1 MGWKFTRLV
10 VVLTAAFALG
20 TLVVPSVSAQDREP
34 ERATSEAAHCKEL
47 KERRHQE
54 ARRLRARQRDELA
67 RCGPTASANCA
78 EIKERHKREIQEWKE
93 RTKDQLKDCKED
105 RKEDK
110 KDRKEDEKDKDK
122 QL

>member
-1 MGWKFTRLV
+1 MYCQFARLA
-10 VVLTAAFALG
+10 VLTAAIAIGAF
-20 TLVVPSVSAQDREP
+20 VVPSTLAHDRD
-34 ERATSEAAHCKEL
+34 ERSTSETAHCREL
-47 KERRHQE
+47 KQRRHQE
-54 ARRLRARQRDELA
+54 ARRLRDRQRDELA
-67 RCGPTASANCA
+67 RCGPAASANCA

>member
-1 MGWKFTRLV
+1 MYCKFTRLA
-10 VVLTAAFALG
+10 VLTAAFAIA
-20 TLVVPSVSAQDREP
+20 TVAFPSVFAQDREP
-34 ERATSEAAHCKEL
+34 ERATSETAHCRQL

-67 RCGPTASANCA
+67 RCGPTASAKCA

-93 RTKDQLKDCKED
+93 RSKDLLKDCKED